1 MAEVRFGLIGVNG
14 IGRTHRRA
22 LENIEGAKIA
32 AVCDIV
38 EEWAKEAGEQYEC
51 PWFVDYH
58 DLVARDDIDIVSVL
72 TPHYLHAPMAIAAA
86 ENGKNVFVE
95 KPLCISVSEADAMIE
110 AAQKNNVKLG
120 VCQQQRSSRQFRLL
134 KKMIDAGEI
143 GTLWRVVM
151 ISCGVRTQ
159 AYYGT
164 GEWRGTWSLEG
175 GGVLINQHVHD
186 VDTLQYL
193 VGKPT
198 LVAGN
203 IQTLTHDI
211 AVEDLATA
219 FIHFENG
226 VDGLFQTSNIDG
238 ATFNG
243 IQVAGNKGILVS
255 GQGLRIGRP
264 EMPSDQFVRE
274 NPEKFGKMETTWEDL
289 EPEEGPSGHPAM
301 IQDMIDAVVNDG
313 QPEVHG
319 EEARTAIELL
329 NAMILSAKR
338 QKMVPVPVDRAEYD
352 ELLAE
357 LRADEQ

>member
-1 MAEVRFGLIGVNG
+1 MADVRFGLIGVNG

-22 LENIEGAKIA
+22 LEGMDDVKIT

-38 EEWAKEAGEQYEC
+38 EEWAKDAGEQYEC

-58 DLVARDDIDIVSVL
+58 DLVVRDDIDIVSVL

-86 ENGKNVFVE
+86 ENGKHVFVE
-95 KPLCISVSEADAMIE
+95 KPMCISVSEADAMIE
-110 AAQKNNVKLG
+110 AAKTNNVKLG
-120 VCQQQRSSRQFRLL
+120 VCHNQRSARPYRLM
-134 KKMIDAGEI
+134 KKMIEAGEI
-143 GTLWRVVM
+143 GELWRVVM
-151 ISCGVRTQ
+151 LACGVRTQ
-159 AYYGT
+159 AYYAT
-164 GEWRGTWSLEG
+164 GEWRGKWGTEG

-186 VDTLQYL
+186 IDTLQYL

-198 LVAGN
+198 LAAGN
-203 IQTLTHDI
+203 IQTICHDI

-219 FIHFENG
+219 FIHFDNG

-243 IQVAGNKGILVS
+243 IQIAGNKGILVS
-255 GQGLRIGRP
+255 SGGLRIGRP

-274 NPEKFGKMETTWEDL
+274 NPEKFAKAEVTWEDL

-301 IQDMIDAVVNDG
+301 IRDMIAAVVDDRE
-313 QPEVHG
+313 PEVHG
-319 EEARTAIELL
+319 EEGRTAIEIL
-329 NAMILSAKR
+329 NAIILSAKR
-338 QKMVPVPVDRAEYD
+338 QKMVPIPVDRAEYD